1 MLNAI
6 IARYLV
12 GAVIAVLTAK
22 GVIDQSAVE
31 TVTAG
36 LAALAAGVMEYIA
49 AQKRR

>member
-22 GVIDQSAVE
+22 GVVEQSVVE
-31 TVTAG
+31 TITAG
-36 LAALAAGVMEYIA
+36 LTALAAAVAEYIA
-49 AQKRR
+49 RQRR